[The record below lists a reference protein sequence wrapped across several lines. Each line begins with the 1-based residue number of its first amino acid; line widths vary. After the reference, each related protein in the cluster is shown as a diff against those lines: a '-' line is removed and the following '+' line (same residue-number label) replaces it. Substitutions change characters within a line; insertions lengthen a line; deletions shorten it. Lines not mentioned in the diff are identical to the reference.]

1 MMPHRFGENLKARTG
16 GAMLILTR
24 RPQEE
29 LVIGDDVTV
38 IVLGVQGSQV
48 RIGVRAPKSVAVHR
62 EEVYERIRTGEE
74 RRPRAS
80 P

>member
-1 MMPHRFGENLKARTG
+1 MMPHYFGENLNARTR

-24 RPQEE
+24 RPQEA

-38 IVLGVQGSQV
+38 IVLGVHGSQV
-48 RIGVRAPKSVAVHR
+48 RIGVNAPKSVTVHR
-62 EEVYERIRTGEE
+62 EEVYERIRAGEQ
-74 RRPRAS
+74 RGPRAS

>member
-1 MMPHRFGENLKARTG
+1 
-16 GAMLILTR
+16 MLIVTR
-24 RPQEE
+24 RPREA

-48 RIGVRAPKSVAVHR
+48 RIGVKAPKSIAVHR
-62 EEVYERIRTGEE
+62 EEVVARIRAGEPHTA
-74 RRPRAS
+74 RPG

>member
-1 MMPHRFGENLKARTG
+1 MIPHRFGESLTPRTG

-24 RPQEE
+24 RPQEA

-80 P
+80 L

>member
-1 MMPHRFGENLKARTG
+1 MMPHRFGENLKARAG

-24 RPQEE
+24 RPREA

-74 RRPRAS
+74 RRPRSS

>member
-1 MMPHRFGENLKARTG
+1 MMPHRFGENLKARAG

-24 RPQEE
+24 RPQEA

-38 IVLGVQGSQV
+38 IVLGVHGSQV
-48 RIGVRAPKSVAVHR
+48 RIGVNAPKSVAVHR
-62 EEVYERIRTGEE
+62 EEVYARIRSGEQ
-74 RRPRAS
+74 RGRRAS

>member
-1 MMPHRFGENLKARTG
+1 MIPHRFGENLTPRTG

-24 RPQEE
+24 RPQEA

-62 EEVYERIRTGEE
+62 EEVYERIRTGE